1 MKHFF
6 LSTALLIFTASIQA
20 QLTIGS
26 GQTPEKGALL
36 HLKEHEPDNQN
47 ITSTK
52 GLSLPRVAL
61 SDKNNLFPMFETVAG
76 NGIANDKY
84 NTLAKKENQDA
95 IHTGLIVYNTSTQI
109 NIIKPE
115 NTCANVDWSG
125 GSANII
131 LAPGIYVWNGQS
143 WESLMPQESEK
154 NVENKLPS
162 WFGEGVGLLK
172 DIEGN
177 LYTTM
182 DFNSAG
188 TWMTQNLR
196 VKTFDTESGVS
207 MTFPAIPSWG
217 QTSTPN
223 WAYPAPIGGDYTNSY
238 YYDKNPSMGILY
250 NLAGALGVTNS
261 EKDYSKRQGICPNG
275 WYIPTLSEFQSLLDE
290 INSNPTKYTTSN
302 MTGNYNLFA
311 NCALGEI
318 GNVSDA
324 RSKDFYKGGVAMYYL
339 SWIHMGRLWEMGSN
353 GAVYWCSNIYSSSD
367 PKQTIT
373 NIVDS
378 ENLVKASYWID
389 SQQRSQTVVRC
400 KKRE

>member
-6 LSTALLIFTASIQA
+6 LSTALLIFTARIQA

-207 MTFPAIPSWG
+207 MTFPYIPSWG
-217 QTSTPN
+217 ANKHTQLGISC
-223 WAYPAPIGGDYTNSY
+223 TNRRR
-238 YYDKNPSMGILY
+238 LY
-250 NLAGALGVTNS
+250 KFLLL
-261 EKDYSKRQGICPNG
+261 RQKSING
-275 WYIPTLSEFQSLLDE
+275 HFI
-290 INSNPTKYTTSN
+290 
-302 MTGNYNLFA
+302 
-311 NCALGEI
+311 
-318 GNVSDA
+318 
-324 RSKDFYKGGVAMYYL
+324 
-339 SWIHMGRLWEMGSN
+339 
-353 GAVYWCSNIYSSSD
+353 
-367 PKQTIT
+367 
-373 NIVDS
+373 
-378 ENLVKASYWID
+378 
-389 SQQRSQTVVRC
+389 
-400 KKRE
+400 